1 MRRGHNLASF
11 FLQHLKTMKKF
22 LIKITA
28 YGYITEFTV
37 MAKDTPESIENAILD
52 KLGKN
57 DINWENSD
65 FYDRRLKWLTFEEV
79 KDDGLTRPIQTKKV
93 LGVELG
99 TGASQF
105 G

>member
-1 MRRGHNLASF
+1 
-11 FLQHLKTMKKF
+11 MKKF

-28 YGYITEFTV
+28 YGYITKFIV

-57 DINWENSD
+57 EINWDNSD
-65 FYDRRLKWLTFEEV
+65 FYDRRKKWLTFEEV
-79 KDDGLTRPIQTKKV
+79 KDDGLTRPVQPIKV
-93 LGVELG
+93 LGVDVG
-99 TGASQF
+99 AGASHF

>member
-1 MRRGHNLASF
+1 
-11 FLQHLKTMKKF
+11 MKKF

-28 YGYITEFTV
+28 YGYITKFIV

-57 DINWENSD
+57 DINWDDSD
-65 FYDRRLKWLTFEEV
+65 FYDRKKKWLTFEEV
-79 KDDGLTRPIQTKKV
+79 KDDELTRPVQTKKV
-93 LGVELG
+93 LGVDVG

>member
-1 MRRGHNLASF
+1 
-11 FLQHLKTMKKF
+11 MKKF

-37 MAKDTPESIENAILD
+37 MAEDTAKGIENAILD

-65 FYDRRLKWLTFEEV
+65 FYDRNKQWLTFEEV
-79 KDDGLTRPIQTKKV
+79 KDDELTRPIQTKEV

-99 TGASQF
+99 TGAS
-105 G
+105 

>member
-1 MRRGHNLASF
+1 
-11 FLQHLKTMKKF
+11 MKKF

-57 DINWENSD
+57 DINWDDSD

-79 KDDGLTRPIQTKKV
+79 KDDELTRPVQTKKV
-93 LGVELG
+93 LGVDVG
-99 TGASQF
+99 AGASQF

>member
-1 MRRGHNLASF
+1 
-11 FLQHLKTMKKF
+11 MKKF

-37 MAKDTPESIENAILD
+37 MAQDSSEEIENAILD

-57 DINWENSD
+57 DINWEKSN
-65 FYDRRLKWLTFEEV
+65 FYSLNKKWLTFEEIN
-79 KDDGLTRPIQTKKV
+79 DDKLTRPIQTKKV

-99 TGASQF
+99 AGAS
-105 G
+105 

>member
-1 MRRGHNLASF
+1 
-11 FLQHLKTMKKF
+11 MKKF

-37 MAKDTPESIENAILD
+37 EAENSSQGLENAILD

-57 DINWENSD
+57 DINWDNSD

-79 KDDGLTRPIQTKKV
+79 KESFSSYLIKSYITEIVFSLQA
-93 LGVELG
+93 LLH
-99 TGASQF
+99 F
-105 G
+105 I

>member
-1 MRRGHNLASF
+1 
-11 FLQHLKTMKKF
+11 MKKF

-28 YGYITEFTV
+28 YGYTTDFTV

-57 DINWENSD
+57 DINWEKSD

-79 KDDGLTRPIQTKKV
+79 KDDGLTRPIQTKEV

-99 TGASQF
+99 TGASQI

>member
-1 MRRGHNLASF
+1 
-11 FLQHLKTMKKF
+11 MKKF
-22 LIKITA
+22 LIKIRA
-28 YGYITEFTV
+28 YGYMTEFTV
-37 MAKDTPESIENAILD
+37 MAENSSQGIENAILD

-57 DINWENSD
+57 DINWENSE
-65 FYDRRLKWLTFEEV
+65 FYSLTKQWLTFEEV
-79 KDDGLTRPIQTKKV
+79 KDDELTRPIQTKKV

>member
-1 MRRGHNLASF
+1 
-11 FLQHLKTMKKF
+11 MKNY

-28 YGYITEFTV
+28 YGYVTKFIVKAEN
-37 MAKDTPESIENAILD
+37 SSQGIENAILD

-57 DINWENSD
+57 DINWENSE
-65 FYDRRLKWLTFEEV
+65 FYSLTKQWLTFEEV

-99 TGASQF
+99 TGAS
-105 G
+105 

>member
-1 MRRGHNLASF
+1 
-11 FLQHLKTMKKF
+11 MKKF

-28 YGYITEFTV
+28 YSYITKFIV

-57 DINWENSD
+57 DINWDDSD
-65 FYDRRLKWLTFEEV
+65 FYDRKKKWLTFEEV
-79 KDDGLTRPIQTKKV
+79 KDDELTRPVQTKKV
-93 LGVELG
+93 LGVDVG
-99 TGASQF
+99 AGASQF

>member
-1 MRRGHNLASF
+1 
-11 FLQHLKTMKKF
+11 MKKF

-37 MAKDTPESIENAILD
+37 EAENSSQGIENAILD

-57 DINWENSD
+57 DINWENSE
-65 FYDRRLKWLTFEEV
+65 FYSLTKQWLTFEEV
-79 KDDGLTRPIQTKKV
+79 KDDGLTRPVQTKKV
-93 LGVELG
+93 LGVDVG
-99 TGASQF
+99 AGASQF

>member
-1 MRRGHNLASF
+1 
-11 FLQHLKTMKKF
+11 MKKF
-22 LIKITA
+22 LIKIRA
-28 YGYITEFTV
+28 YGYMTEFTV
-37 MAKDTPESIENAILD
+37 KAENSSQGIENAILD

-57 DINWENSD
+57 DINWENSE
-65 FYDRRLKWLTFEEV
+65 FYSLTKQWLTFEEV
-79 KDDGLTRPIQTKKV
+79 KDDELTRPIQTKKV

>member
-1 MRRGHNLASF
+1 
-11 FLQHLKTMKKF
+11 MKKF

-37 MAKDTPESIENAILD
+37 EAENSSQGIENAIID

-57 DINWENSD
+57 DINWENSE
-65 FYDRRLKWLTFEEV
+65 FYSLTKQWLTFEEV

-99 TGASQF
+99 TGAS
-105 G
+105 